1 MRVLFHIFSLGA
13 AQTPVALSAQSAR
26 KAPNNPAKREFLVFY
41 KIINFQEIV
50 ISIIEKRVI
59 QFIGETNYE
68 YELKKIVC
76 NKYCL
81 LLIR

>member
-50 ISIIEKRVI
+50 ISIIEKKSDSIYRR
-59 QFIGETNYE
+59 
-68 YELKKIVC
+68 
-76 NKYCL
+76 NKL
-81 LLIR
+81 